1 MRLSGS
7 VWADV
12 RALPRPAW
20 VLFGGTF
27 INRFGSF
34 VITFLVLYL
43 TKRGYSAT
51 EAGVALS
58 LYGVGSIGAN
68 LVGGHLADRLGR
80 RNTIALSMFSSAAT
94 MLLLSQANALAQ
106 ILPLTAL
113 AGFTAEFYRPA
124 ASALI
129 ADLTPQGER
138 LTAFAVYRLAVN
150 AGVAAGPAVAGI
162 LAEHSFFYLFAGDA
176 LTSAVYGVIAL
187 RLLPR
192 EPRRAPHADGRVV
205 AAVRVMAHDRVF
217 LKLLLVSFLSSLV
230 FQQGYSTL
238 PLHVQATGH
247 SSAFYGAMMSVNGT
261 MIIALELSLTAFTR
275 TLAPRRA
282 MALGL
287 LLTGAGFAA
296 TGLASSAP
304 ALIATVVVWT
314 FGEMCFSPVA
324 AAYVAD
330 LAPPRLRGRYQGAF
344 AMTFSVGLVI
354 APIIGTALLDV
365 DAALL
370 WGGCFVVGLVGA
382 MMSVRTG
389 KTMRTNAAIE
399 AKATIETK
407 TTIETNGAIAAMTT
421 MEANGTKGTPT
432 AIGAAT
438 AAEAKRTTSA
448 S

>member
-43 TKRGYSAT
+43 TRRGYSAT
-51 EAGVALS
+51 EAGAALA
-58 LYGVGSIGAN
+58 LYGAGSIGAN
-68 LVGGHLADRLGR
+68 LVGGQLADQLGR
-80 RNTIALSMFSSAAT
+80 RNTIALSMFSSATT
-94 MLLLSQANALAQ
+94 MLLLSQADTLHW

-138 LTAFAVYRLAVN
+138 LTAYAVYRLAVN

-162 LAEHSFFYLFAGDA
+162 LAGHNFLYLFVGDA
-176 LTSAVYGVIAL
+176 LTSLIYGVIAL
-187 RLLPR
+187 RLLPTESR
-192 EPRRAPHADGRVV
+192 H
-205 AAVRVMAHDRVF
+205 AVRTNGGAMAALRTMKGDRAF
-217 LKLLLVSFLSSLV
+217 LSLLVVSLLSSLV

-238 PLHVQATGH
+238 PLHVERAGH
-247 SSAFYGAMMSVNGT
+247 GSAFYGVMMSVNGT
-261 MIIALELSLTAFTR
+261 MIILLELSLTTFTR
-275 TLAPRRA
+275 RLAPRAA
-282 MALGL
+282 MALGV

-296 TGLASSAP
+296 TGLAFSRF
-304 ALIATVVVWT
+304 ALIVTVVIWT

-330 LAPPRLRGRYQGAF
+330 LAPESLRGRYQGVF
-344 AMTFSVGLVI
+344 SLTFSVGLVI
-354 APIIGTALLDV
+354 APLMGTALLELNER
-365 DAALL
+365 LL
-370 WGGCFVVGLVGA
+370 WGMCLVLGILSSFLILRRRSSRDAVRPVGA
-382 MMSVRTG
+382 GVWAPRTE
-389 KTMRTNAAIE
+389 RT
-399 AKATIETK
+399 
-407 TTIETNGAIAAMTT
+407 
-421 MEANGTKGTPT
+421 P
-432 AIGAAT
+432 
-438 AAEAKRTTSA
+438 RD
-448 S
+448 